1 MKKID
6 KKQLHEIFDGLKN
19 KNETAYNLF
28 YKDYYSLVY
37 GIIFSIMKNQT
48 DSEDIAQEVFTK
60 IYKLDE
66 SKLPSNNEAS
76 WLFTVCKNECFQ
88 YLRRK
93 RPNISLEE
101 IYDVSVE
108 SSDINEIIDKE
119 YFSKLMDGL
128 KDDEK
133 MIVSLKV
140 LSDFTFKKISQI
152 MDIPIGTVQWKY
164 YKAINSLKVSIG
176 SLLGAA
182 LAFIMVLANG
192 DFWKSRQYVDEKN
205 EVEGNKKT
213 VEDTE
218 NESTN
223 FIINNEDDNVVN
235 NSEAVQKD
243 DSVSTVVINEE
254 GNNTT
259 VSTNRSA
266 FQFAFLT
273 IGIVLLLISIIFFK
287 IYQQKFKKKSSK

>member
-19 KNETAYNLF
+19 RNETAYNLF

-192 DFWKSRQYVDEKN
+192 DFWKSRQYVDEKS

-254 GNNTT
+254 SNNTT
-259 VSTNRSA
+259 VSTNRSF

-273 IGIVLLLISIIFFK
+273 VGIVLLLISIIFFK

>member
-6 KKQLHEIFDGLKN
+6 KKQLHEIFDSLKN
-19 KNETAYNLF
+19 NNETAYNLF

-37 GIIFSIMKNQT
+37 GIIFSIMKNQA
-48 DSEDIAQEVFTK
+48 DSEDIAQQVFTK
-60 IYKLDE
+60 IYKFDE

-76 WLFTVCKNECFQ
+76 WLFIVCKNECFQ

-101 IYDVSVE
+101 IYDVAVE

-119 YFSKLMDGL
+119 YFSKLMNGL

-192 DFWKSRQYVDEKN
+192 DFWKSRQYVDEKS

-213 VEDTE
+213 IEDTE

-223 FIINNEDDNVVN
+223 FIINNEDNNVVN
-235 NSEAVQKD
+235 NSETVQKD
-243 DSVSTVVINEE
+243 DSVSTVVTNEE
-254 GNNTT
+254 CNNSS
-259 VSTNRSA
+259 VSMNTSG

-273 IGIVLLLISIIFFK
+273 VGIVLLIISIIFFK

>member
-6 KKQLHEIFDGLKN
+6 KKQLHDIFDGLKN

-88 YLRRK
+88 YLRMK

-192 DFWKSRQYVDEKN
+192 DFWKSRQYVDEKG

-254 GNNTT
+254 ENNTT
-259 VSTNRSA
+259 VSTNRSV

-273 IGIVLLLISIIFFK
+273 VGIVLLLISIIFFK

>member
-6 KKQLHEIFDGLKN
+6 KKQLHDIFDGLKN

-192 DFWKSRQYVDEKN
+192 DFWKSRQYVDEKS

-254 GNNTT
+254 ENNTT
-259 VSTNRSA
+259 VSTNRSV

-273 IGIVLLLISIIFFK
+273 VGIVLLLISIIFFK

>member
-19 KNETAYNLF
+19 RNETAYNLF

-192 DFWKSRQYVDEKN
+192 DFWKSRQYVDEKS

-223 FIINNEDDNVVN
+223 FIINSEDDNVVN
-235 NSEAVQKD
+235 NSETVQKD

-259 VSTNRSA
+259 VSTNRSV

-273 IGIVLLLISIIFFK
+273 VGIVLLLISIIFFK

>member
-192 DFWKSRQYVDEKN
+192 DFWKSRQYVDEKS

-235 NSEAVQKD
+235 NSETVQKD
-243 DSVSTVVINEE
+243 DSVSTVVIDEE
-254 GNNTT
+254 SNNTT
-259 VSTNRSA
+259 VSTNRSV

-273 IGIVLLLISIIFFK
+273 VGIVLLLISIIFFK